1 MLILQK
7 GRSTVD
13 WTERRHQA
21 TRWRWKWISPR
32 ALEWL
37 APALCIHFLDLP
49 FRIISYVSQLKVKST
64 WNRIEFE
71 ISVPYKPMKSVVE
84 SLVLRSIVASATV
97 QWKTTPVAE
106 VEKLLCFVSCP
117 GGYCG
122 IYSINLAAL
131 QKSIGLMIQST
142 IFKNFEMNLCI
153 TVILSEFVDKLL
165 ANLPLHSTTFLTGE

>member
-1 MLILQK
+1 MTCAGPVYTLL
-7 GRSTVD
+7 GSTIPNNKLRQP
-13 WTERRHQA
+13 TESEEHLKSN
-21 TRWRWKWISPR
+21 WVWK
-32 ALEWL
+32 
-37 APALCIHFLDLP
+37 
-49 FRIISYVSQLKVKST
+49 
-64 WNRIEFE
+64 
-71 ISVPYKPMKSVVE
+71 ISVPYKPMKRVVE